1 MYTDDV
7 WESVADFRTF
17 RVITPDER
25 ILTMETTMSNTSL
38 VPVLQNGITSYLAA
52 IRKIPVLSA
61 EEEFMLA
68 NRFRKHGDLDAA
80 KRLISAHLRL
90 AAKVAFGYRYYGL
103 PVEDLISEANI
114 GLMQAVKK
122 FEPEKGNR
130 LSTYA
135 VWWIKAAINEFILRS
150 WSLVRIGTVAAQKRL
165 FYNLRKIKAR
175 LGLYGDSALDADSVK
190 EISQNLNVSEDD
202 VVAMDNRLSGDVS
215 LNTPVYTDGYAEKQD
230 FLSNNASIEDSVAD
244 KQESDLRLHLLAQA
258 MDKLNDRERI
268 IVRARRLQDD
278 PTTLDSLGEQLG
290 ISRERV
296 RQIETRA
303 IEKMTRFIQDKEK
316 PAGI

>member
-1 MYTDDV
+1 
-7 WESVADFRTF
+7 
-17 RVITPDER
+17 
-25 ILTMETTMSNTSL
+25 METTMSNTSL

-202 VVAMDNRLSGDVS
+202 VVALDNRLSGDVS

-244 KQESDLRLHLLAQA
+244 KQESDLRLRLLAQA

-316 PAGI
+316 PAGV

>member
-1 MYTDDV
+1 MD
-7 WESVADFRTF
+7 A
-17 RVITPDER
+17 
-25 ILTMETTMSNTSL
+25 TMTNTSL
-38 VPVLQNGITSYLAA
+38 VPAVQNGITSYLAA

-103 PVEDLISEANI
+103 PLEDLISEANI

-150 WSLVRIGTVAAQKRL
+150 WSLVRIGTVAAQKKL

-175 LGLYGDSALDADSVK
+175 LGLYGDSALDSDSVK
-190 EISQNLNVSEDD
+190 EISKDLDVSEDE
-202 VVAMDNRLSGDVS
+202 VVAMDNRLGGDVS

-230 FLSNNASIEDSVAD
+230 FLTDDASVEDAVAD
-244 KQESDLRLHLLAQA
+244 KQESDIRMRLLAQA

-303 IEKMTRFIQDKEK
+303 IEKMTRFVQDSAK
-316 PAGI
+316 AAV

>member
-1 MYTDDV
+1 MMSENLLRFSDIQ
-7 WESVADFRTF
+7 
-17 RVITPDER
+17 VIMPDER
-25 ILTMETTMSNTSL
+25 ILTMDATMTNTSL
-38 VPVLQNGITSYLAA
+38 VPAVQNGITSYLAA

-103 PVEDLISEANI
+103 PLEDLISEANI

-150 WSLVRIGTVAAQKRL
+150 WSLVRIGTVAAQKKL

-175 LGLYGDSALDADSVK
+175 LGLYGDSALDSDSVK
-190 EISQNLNVSEDD
+190 EISKDLDVSEDE
-202 VVAMDNRLSGDVS
+202 VVAMDNRLGGDVS

-230 FLSNNASIEDSVAD
+230 FLTDDASVEDAVAD
-244 KQESDLRLHLLAQA
+244 KQESDIRMRLLAQA

-303 IEKMTRFIQDKEK
+303 IEKMTRFVQDSAK
-316 PAGI
+316 AAV

>member
-1 MYTDDV
+1 
-7 WESVADFRTF
+7 
-17 RVITPDER
+17 
-25 ILTMETTMSNTSL
+25 MSNTSL

-202 VVAMDNRLSGDVS
+202 VVAIDNRLSGDVS

-244 KQESDLRLHLLAQA
+244 KQESDLRLRLLAQA

-316 PAGI
+316 PAGV

>member
-1 MYTDDV
+1 
-7 WESVADFRTF
+7 
-17 RVITPDER
+17 
-25 ILTMETTMSNTSL
+25 METTMSNTSL

-316 PAGI
+316 PADV

>member
-1 MYTDDV
+1 M
-7 WESVADFRTF
+7 
-17 RVITPDER
+17 PDER
-25 ILTMETTMSNTSL
+25 ILTMDATMTNTSL
-38 VPVLQNGITSYLAA
+38 VPVVQNGITSYLAA

-103 PVEDLISEANI
+103 PLEDLISEANI

-150 WSLVRIGTVAAQKRL
+150 WSLVRIGTVAAQKKL

-175 LGLYGDSALDADSVK
+175 LGLYGDSALDSDSVK
-190 EISQNLNVSEDD
+190 EISKDLDVSEDE
-202 VVAMDNRLSGDVS
+202 VVAMDNRLGGDVS

-230 FLSNNASIEDSVAD
+230 FLTDDASVEDAVAD
-244 KQESDLRLHLLAQA
+244 KQESDIRMRLLAQA

-303 IEKMTRFIQDKEK
+303 IEKMTRFVQDSAK
-316 PAGI
+316 AAV

>member
-1 MYTDDV
+1 MYTDEV

-244 KQESDLRLHLLAQA
+244 KQESDLRLRLLAQA

-316 PAGI
+316 PAGV

>member
-1 MYTDDV
+1 M
-7 WESVADFRTF
+7 
-17 RVITPDER
+17 PDER
-25 ILTMETTMSNTSL
+25 ILTMDTTITNTSL
-38 VPVLQNGITSYLAA
+38 VPVIQNGIHSYLAA

-103 PVEDLISEANI
+103 PLEDLISEANI

-150 WSLVRIGTVAAQKRL
+150 WSLVRIGTVAAQKKL

-175 LGLYGDSALDADSVK
+175 LGLYGDSALDSDSVK
-190 EISQNLNVSEDD
+190 EISKDLNVSEAD
-202 VVAMDNRLSGDVS
+202 VVAMDNRLGGDVS

-230 FLSNNASIEDSVAD
+230 FLTDEASIEDAVAD
-244 KQESDLRLHLLAQA
+244 KQESDIRMRLLAQA
-258 MDKLNDRERI
+258 MDNLNDRERI

-303 IEKMTRFIQDKEK
+303 IEKMTRFIQDSAKSV
-316 PAGI
+316 G

>member
-1 MYTDDV
+1 MD
-7 WESVADFRTF
+7 
-17 RVITPDER
+17 
-25 ILTMETTMSNTSL
+25 TTMTNTSL
-38 VPVLQNGITSYLAA
+38 VPVIQNGITSYLAA

-80 KRLISAHLRL
+80 RRLISAHLRL

-103 PVEDLISEANI
+103 PLEDLISEANI

-175 LGLYGDSALDADSVK
+175 LGLYGDSALDSDSVK
-190 EISQNLNVSEDD
+190 AISKDLNVSEDE
-202 VVAMDNRLSGDVS
+202 VVAMDNRLGGDVS

-230 FLSNNASIEDSVAD
+230 FLTDEGSIEDAVAD
-244 KQESDLRLHLLAQA
+244 KQESDIRMRLLAQA
-258 MDKLNDRERI
+258 MDNLNDRERI

-303 IEKMTRFIQDKEK
+303 IEKMTRFIQDKAK
-316 PAGI
+316 AAV

>member
-1 MYTDDV
+1 MD
-7 WESVADFRTF
+7 
-17 RVITPDER
+17 
-25 ILTMETTMSNTSL
+25 TTMTNTSL
-38 VPVLQNGITSYLAA
+38 VPVIQNGITSYLAA

-68 NRFRKHGDLDAA
+68 NRFRNHGDLDAA

-103 PVEDLISEANI
+103 PLEDLISEANI

-175 LGLYGDSALDADSVK
+175 LGLYGDSALDSDSVK
-190 EISQNLNVSEDD
+190 EISKDLNVSEDD
-202 VVAMDNRLSGDVS
+202 VVAMDNRLNGDVS

-230 FLSNNASIEDSVAD
+230 FLSNESSIEDAVAD
-244 KQESDLRLHLLAQA
+244 KQESDLRLRLLAQA

-303 IEKMTRFIQDKEK
+303 IEKMTRFIQDNAKN
-316 PAGI
+316 A

>member
-1 MYTDDV
+1 
-7 WESVADFRTF
+7 
-17 RVITPDER
+17 
-25 ILTMETTMSNTSL
+25 METTMSNTSL

>member
-1 MYTDDV
+1 
-7 WESVADFRTF
+7 
-17 RVITPDER
+17 
-25 ILTMETTMSNTSL
+25 MSNTSL

-190 EISQNLNVSEDD
+190 EISKNLNVSEDD

-244 KQESDLRLHLLAQA
+244 KQESDLRLRLLAQA

-316 PAGI
+316 PAGV

>member
-1 MYTDDV
+1 
-7 WESVADFRTF
+7 
-17 RVITPDER
+17 
-25 ILTMETTMSNTSL
+25 METTMSNTSL
-38 VPVLQNGITSYLAA
+38 VPVLQNGMTSYLAA

-175 LGLYGDSALDADSVK
+175 LGLYGDSALDSDSVK

-244 KQESDLRLHLLAQA
+244 KQESDLRLRLLAQA

-316 PAGI
+316 PAGV

>member
-1 MYTDDV
+1 M
-7 WESVADFRTF
+7 
-17 RVITPDER
+17 PDER
-25 ILTMETTMSNTSL
+25 ILTMDATMTNTSL
-38 VPVLQNGITSYLAA
+38 VPAVQNGITSYLAA

-103 PVEDLISEANI
+103 PLEDLISEANI

-150 WSLVRIGTVAAQKRL
+150 WSLVRIGTVAAQKKL

-175 LGLYGDSALDADSVK
+175 LGLYGDSALDSDSVK
-190 EISQNLNVSEDD
+190 EISKDLDVSEDE
-202 VVAMDNRLSGDVS
+202 VVAMDNRLGGDVS

-230 FLSNNASIEDSVAD
+230 FLTDDASVEDAVAD
-244 KQESDLRLHLLAQA
+244 KQESDLRMRLLAQA

-303 IEKMTRFIQDKEK
+303 IEKMTRFVQDSAK
-316 PAGI
+316 AAV

>member
-1 MYTDDV
+1 MYTNEV

-135 VWWIKAAINEFILRS
+135 VRWIKAAINEFILRS

-316 PAGI
+316 PAGV

>member
-1 MYTDDV
+1 
-7 WESVADFRTF
+7 
-17 RVITPDER
+17 
-25 ILTMETTMSNTSL
+25 METTLSNTSL
-38 VPVLQNGITSYLAA
+38 VPVIQNGITSYLAA

-150 WSLVRIGTVAAQKRL
+150 WSLVRIGTVAAQKKL

-190 EISQNLNVSEDD
+190 AISKDLNVSEDD
-202 VVAMDNRLSGDVS
+202 VVAMDNRLGGDVS

-230 FLSNNASIEDSVAD
+230 FLSNDASIEDAVAD
-244 KQESDLRLHLLAQA
+244 KQESDLRLRLLAQA

-303 IEKMTRFIQDKEK
+303 IEKMTRFVQDKGK
-316 PAGI
+316 SANV

>member
-1 MYTDDV
+1 
-7 WESVADFRTF
+7 
-17 RVITPDER
+17 
-25 ILTMETTMSNTSL
+25 MSNTSL

-303 IEKMTRFIQDKEK
+303 IEKMTRFIQNKEK
-316 PAGI
+316 PAGV